1 MKQKKTV
8 SKTHWFTQV
17 MFQDKD
23 CNRIDFTLSEG
34 AFSSKYQ
41 SVEPNDRSGQFYR
54 EENIF
59 LEGIHGRSLISPEH
73 SNPRVESMN
82 E

>member
-1 MKQKKTV
+1 
-8 SKTHWFTQV
+8 

-41 SVEPNDRSGQFYR
+41 SVEPNDAVVNFTEKKIY
-54 EENIF
+54 F
-59 LEGIHGRSLISPEH
+59 LKEYTVGHWYHPSIVTLELNRWMNKWKRASSNVERLVSL
-73 SNPRVESMN
+73 
-82 E
+82 